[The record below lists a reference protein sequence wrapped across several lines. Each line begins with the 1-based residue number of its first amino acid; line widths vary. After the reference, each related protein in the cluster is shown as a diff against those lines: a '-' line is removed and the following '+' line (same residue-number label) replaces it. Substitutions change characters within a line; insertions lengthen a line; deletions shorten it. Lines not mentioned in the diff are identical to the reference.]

1 MARTRVIRRPA
12 RIVRG
17 VAGVVVAAAVVVA
30 VAGAAPRMPDPTRHR
45 PDVTGP
51 SWTPAFIGLGSN
63 LDDPPRQLDAALA
76 ALAAL
81 PGTRLVACAPRYGS
95 DPVGP
100 QDQPRFLNT
109 VAALVTT
116 LGAEA
121 LHAELRA
128 LEQRLG
134 KVPPVVRFGPRRIDL
149 DLLVYGDAVISTA
162 VLEVPHPRL
171 HERAF
176 VLYPLAEI
184 APDLW
189 IPGRG
194 RVARLKAALR
204 GDGLTLQ

>member
-1 MARTRVIRRPA
+1 V
-12 RIVRG
+12 
-17 VAGVVVAAAVVVA
+17 
-30 VAGAAPRMPDPTRHR
+30 D
-45 PDVTGP
+45 GP
-51 SWTPAFIGLGSN
+51 SWIPAYIGLGSN

-81 PGTRLVACAPRYGS
+81 PATRLVAAGARYGS

-109 VAALVTT
+109 AAALLTQLDAET
-116 LGAEA
+116 LHGALREA
-121 LHAELRA
+121 ET
-128 LEQRLG
+128 RLG
-134 KVPPVVRFGPRRIDL
+134 KVPPAVRFGPRKIDL
-149 DLLVYGDAVISTA
+149 DLLVYGERVIRTEA
-162 VLEVPHPRL
+162 LEVPHPRL

-176 VLYPLAEI
+176 VLYPLSDI

-194 RVARLKAALR
+194 RVARLKAALG